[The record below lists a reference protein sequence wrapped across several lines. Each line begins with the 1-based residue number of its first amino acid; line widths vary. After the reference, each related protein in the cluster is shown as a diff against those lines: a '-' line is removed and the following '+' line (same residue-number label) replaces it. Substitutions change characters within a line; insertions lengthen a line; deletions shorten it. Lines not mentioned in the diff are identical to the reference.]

1 MSQRNAAGAPA
12 PRDCRDGS
20 MLHLH
25 AIRER
30 IRMAATIAAM
40 LIACFCATSAS
51 AQETTHEDVMLRA
64 QVFELLD
71 AYARNDQAAVLAL
84 LDRDSLDVY
93 GSDVSEHAVG
103 VEAFLEMMDAD
114 HALWSGTGRVE
125 FGSMNDISVRM
136 HGDLATVFF
145 NTPFRVGE
153 TPQLTVRF
161 ATVWL
166 RKNGRWLLTQS
177 ASAVPTVG
185 SSARELIAD

>member
-1 MSQRNAAGAPA
+1 MSERNAVGAPA
-12 PRDCRDGS
+12 PGDCRDGS
-20 MLHLH
+20 MLQL
-25 AIRER
+25 ADIRER
-30 IRMAATIAAM
+30 IRMAVTIAAM

-51 AQETTHEDVMLRA
+51 AQKSTHEDVMLRA
-64 QVFELLD
+64 QFVEPLG
-71 AYARNDQAAVLAL
+71 AYARNDQAAFLAL
-84 LDRDSLDVY
+84 LDRDRLDVY

-114 HALWSGTGRVE
+114 HALWSRTGRVE
-125 FGSMNDISVRM
+125 FDSMNDISVRM
-136 HGDLATVFF
+136 HGDLATVF

-153 TPQLTVRF
+153 TPQLTIRF